1 MTQTK
6 LFIPDMKRW
15 RVPELE
21 EKEVLIIE
29 DSPAVGILLKEFLTK
44 LGFKK
49 IHSCQN
55 GKTGIETFKEI
66 IESGTVPL
74 VFLDYNLPDMNAF
87 SIMSQLLNIRP
98 DIKVIIET
106 ARDKTEESI
115 KDVIAQGAY
124 QYLAKPI
131 RLDKIKEIV
140 ETLKNEEAAILNEEV
155 SAKIANLMS
164 NTTQISILRLSQYL
178 GKTEEEIL
186 SSIKQ
191 LISDKKVIQINT
203 IKEIACPR
211 CNHVRVAQMFHCPKC
226 NGVDFKQERII
237 EHYKCGNVSTEASYV
252 DDKCPKCHQVIKVF
266 GVDYRKQDNFYA
278 CNECKEIFSIIFTEY
293 MCLKCSE
300 RFTLEHAKLLTSQ
313 GYSWLK

>member
-1 MTQTK
+1 
-6 LFIPDMKRW
+6 MKRW

-21 EKEVLIIE
+21 DKEILIIE

-55 GKTGIETFKEI
+55 GKTGIEAFKDI
-66 IESGTVPL
+66 IKSGTVPL

-98 DIKVIIET
+98 DVKVIIET

-131 RLDKIKEIV
+131 RLEKIKEII
-140 ETLKNEEAAILNEEV
+140 ETLKNEEAIISNEETFTKTV
-155 SAKIANLMS
+155 NLMS
-164 NTTQISILRLSQYL
+164 NTTQISLLRLSQYL
-178 GKTEEEIL
+178 GKTDEEIL
-186 SSIKQ
+186 PLIKQ
-191 LISDKKVIQINT
+191 LISDKKIIQINT

-211 CNHVRVAQMFHCPKC
+211 CNYVRVAQMFHCPKC
-226 NGVDFKQERII
+226 KGVDFKQEKII
-237 EHYKCGNVSTEASYV
+237 EHYKCGNVSTESSYV
-252 DDKCPKCHQVIKVF
+252 DDKCPKCHQIIKVF
-266 GVDYRKQDNFYA
+266 GVDYRTQDNFYA
-278 CNECKEIFSIIFTEY
+278 CNECKEIFSEISTDY
-293 MCLKCSE
+293 LCLKCNE

-313 GYSWLK
+313 GYSWLR